1 MDFVQFVLA
10 CNRAQYFVHLPFAKS
25 LSHSL
30 KIDQHLR
37 HMYQAEFVSVDA
49 YAQLFE

>member
-1 MDFVQFVLA
+1 MDYVQFVLA
-10 CNRAQYFVHLPFAKS
+10 CNRVQYFVHLLFAKS

-37 HMYQAEFVSVDA
+37 HMYQAESVSVDA